1 MHLLTGLQLK
11 NRRRTERSKAKWDE
25 NGMLIGN
32 EAHQIRKPKRTI
44 KELAEEQGVHPD
56 MFTRTDG
63 WCWKWIQDYNTW
75 LYKRPRVY
83 TICKY
88 TCFHCTLS
96 LTEDYL

>member
-1 MHLLTGLQLK
+1 MKQKINALADRIAAQ

-63 WCWKWIQDYNTW
+63 WCWKWIQDYNT
-75 LYKRPRVY
+75 
-83 TICKY
+83 
-88 TCFHCTLS
+88 
-96 LTEDYL
+96 

>member
-1 MHLLTGLQLK
+1 
-11 NRRRTERSKAKWDE
+11 
-25 NGMLIGN
+25 MLIGN

-83 TICKY
+83 TIYKY
-88 TCFHCTLS
+88 TYFTVRCR
-96 LTEDYL
+96 